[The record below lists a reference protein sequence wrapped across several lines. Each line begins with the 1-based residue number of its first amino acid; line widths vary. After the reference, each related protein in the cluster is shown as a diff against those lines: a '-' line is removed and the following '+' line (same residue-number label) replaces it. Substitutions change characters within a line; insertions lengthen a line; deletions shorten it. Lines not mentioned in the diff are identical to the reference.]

1 MMRRSS
7 RCLRSRPEGS
17 AQPCG
22 AVNSSQVHTNPAEW
36 RDGALRVGPYHTQ
49 PHGCRHCP
57 SNMCKGQASAKCH
70 ARGMHCAAPAHA
82 AWQPN
87 LGLWEGG
94 TGAGTA
100 PSTCARAERN
110 GSGAVPH
117 ICHVCTPGQ
126 RSPAGLHG
134 PHVNRCPWPLTNSR
148 PPGTDHVPAKQ
159 VLAGLLS
166 RQAAEGRAYN
176 RVLYVGD
183 GRGDFCP
190 SALLLHGSNGAAAAA
205 APPDAAAMPGGGAV
219 GTAAPA
225 PCGSAS
231 NVVFARE
238 EYPDGAPCSLWV
250 MLQQAHSVHSG
261 GGRASGEAPQEAA
274 AGGAARRAGGSG
286 TSGGVVG
293 WTTPEQLASLIRAEL
308 QLELELR

>member
-1 MMRRSS
+1 MPRPRDA
-7 RCLRSRPEGS
+7 LRS
-17 AQPCG
+17 
-22 AVNSSQVHTNPAEW
+22 
-36 RDGALRVGPYHTQ
+36 
-49 PHGCRHCP
+49 
-57 SNMCKGQASAKCH
+57 ASAC
-70 ARGMHCAAPAHA
+70 GMAAEPGLVGGRHGRRHRSFHLRTCREERFRRRA
-82 AWQPN
+82 AY
-87 LGLWEGG
+87 
-94 TGAGTA
+94 
-100 PSTCARAERN
+100 
-110 GSGAVPH
+110 
-117 ICHVCTPGQ
+117 CHVCTPGQ